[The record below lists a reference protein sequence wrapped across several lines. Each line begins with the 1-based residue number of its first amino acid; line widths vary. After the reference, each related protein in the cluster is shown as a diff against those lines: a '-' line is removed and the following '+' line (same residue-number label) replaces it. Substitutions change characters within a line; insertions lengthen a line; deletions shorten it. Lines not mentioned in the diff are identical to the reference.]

1 MVDFSSL
8 KLTDVDGMFNAIK
21 GVVTGTA
28 SDWFNKNSTAVTGY
42 LQQLAQAAVETQS
55 ALLQKRIPPEQAQMI
70 MANQKA
76 ALEQTADFAQFMT
89 LVLAQQLMDGI
100 FSVIGWSVFNT
111 TGVNLFPDLVK
122 PAAG

>member
-1 MVDFSSL
+1 MVDFSTLSL
-8 KLTDVDGMFNAIK
+8 TNVDGMFNAIK
-21 GVVTGTA
+21 GQVATTA
-28 SDWFNKNSTAVTGY
+28 GDWFSKNQASVTGY
-42 LQQLAQAAVETQS
+42 LTSLAQAAVETQS

-76 ALEQTADFAQFMT
+76 ALEQTAQFAEYMT

-100 FSVIGWSVFNT
+100 FSIIGWSIYNT

-122 PAAG
+122 PQAG